1 MADGVPKDKKKC
13 RSEVKKSNLP
23 GAKKAPAAGKEKADG
38 RKSSDMSETAP
49 VPKSAAKTEAG
60 SAEETPKPKSI
71 LKPAGTAK
79 VESIPTPS
87 PNLKPAATFQSNE
100 NETPKPKPAPKPV
113 PTVEG
118 DVEEPSLEHTIAT
131 SEVTE
136 KVPQLKPLT
145 RAEGIDNEITS
156 KQILKPLISVKTDGN
171 VTSLSRKS
179 SYMAPKAAT
188 RREVE
193 LVYDLDNEKLAE
205 LKEAFHLF
213 DLNNDGFIDKDD
225 LKSTYISLG
234 KTDICEEDIQNMLSE
249 AINPLDFD
257 AFVILLGYKSIELDP
272 EEVLLEALSQWDY
285 DNCGLISEERIKH
298 DLMMWGDKFSSDEV
312 EMALE
317 DAPVFYQQNTGAS
330 MIDYVKFCKILCGL
344 RKKPKKPQPGDYELS
359 K

>member
-1 MADGVPKDKKKC
+1 MPK
-13 RSEVKKSNLP
+13 
-23 GAKKAPAAGKEKADG
+23 
-38 RKSSDMSETAP
+38 TAP
-49 VPKSAAKTEAG
+49 NPKSEAKIDAL

-71 LKPAGTAK
+71 LKPP
-79 VESIPTPS
+79 VESIPTPL
-87 PNLKPAATFQSNE
+87 PNLKPAATVQSNE
-100 NETPKPKPAPKPV
+100 NETPKPKPASRPV
-113 PTVEG
+113 ATIEDDAEERSSEYAVATVE
-118 DVEEPSLEHTIAT
+118 VA
-131 SEVTE
+131 E
-136 KVPQLKPLT
+136 KEPQLKPVT
-145 RAEGIDNEITS
+145 GAEVFDNEGTS
-156 KQILKPLISVKTDGN
+156 KQILKPLISVKKDGN

-193 LVYDLDNEKLAE
+193 LLYDLDNEKLAE

-213 DLNNDGFIDKDD
+213 DLNHDGFIDKDD
-225 LKSTYISLG
+225 LKNTYISLG
-234 KTDICEEDIQNMLSE
+234 KTHICDEDIQNMLSE

-344 RKKPKKPQPGDYELS
+344 RKKPKMPQPGYYELP